1 MIRKKHLVKTLGLM
15 RNNYPKPTGDFL
27 NLTLGEGE
35 QPLLIYNING
45 QLLKT
50 QSQAGGFNFIDRPS
64 LYPRF
69 FLLKVWPKAE
79 EKNPT

>member
-1 MIRKKHLVKTLGLM
+1 M
-15 RNNYPKPTGDFL
+15 RNKYPKPTDDFL

-35 QPLLIYNING
+35 QTLLIYNING
-45 QLLKT
+45 PLLKT

-69 FLLKVWPKAE
+69 CRLKVWPEAE
-79 EKNPT
+79 ERNLHLKGD